1 MTHMSLARSNNLGA
15 DFDLSP
21 RDART
26 EASGDK
32 TFSPLATRRA
42 AATASPKT
50 PRLDVSGKMAPT
62 NPPPNVEAVISPF
75 KKQQLT
81 QAAGPAAVE
90 STPGSL
96 ASTRGSVRFF
106 DSSSEAGGG
115 VPENSVGGSDLTL
128 QMSNGLKVSCG
139 SVKVQPDFNS
149 TSYRCGSFDPRV
161 PPPMLGRVQPL
172 VTGGAAVNPYQRAAS
187 QLFPALPAAG
197 CPLLQVRN
205 ISRPY
210 GGDRLQRPWACDAA

>member
-1 MTHMSLARSNNLGA
+1 MHLARSNNLGA
-15 DFDLSP
+15 DFNLSP

-32 TFSPLATRRA
+32 TFSPLATRHA

-50 PRLDVSGKMAPT
+50 PRLNVSGKMAPT
-62 NPPPNVEAVISPF
+62 NPSSASPLNVEAVISPF
-75 KKQQLT
+75 KKQQLS
-81 QAAGPAAVE
+81 QAAGPAAVQ

-115 VPENSVGGSDLTL
+115 ESSSGGSA
-128 QMSNGLKVSCG
+128 KVQ
-139 SVKVQPDFNS
+139 VQPDFKS

-172 VTGGAAVNPYQRAAS
+172 VTGGAAVNPYQRAS
-187 QLFPALPAAG
+187 TQLFPALPAAG